1 VIWPWHRVEGWSPE
15 QAAEQLHE
23 CRTDLICQLRRR
35 GESSGV
41 PRMMQEEIVDDAI
54 TAVVMSPRGIVN
66 EDHLLGA
73 FWVAVD
79 HRCRRYHEGRYLAR
93 LGSRVR
99 VDFDAA
105 LAQTTEG
112 VDPFEGVEH
121 RDRFARAADLMA
133 DLSPRER
140 QVVAVMAI
148 RGVGPL
154 PTARLLKLPLGEVRS
169 AARSAS
175 AKLDRVAVIA
185 AAGRMCEFRS
195 SAIVA
200 EAAGEATER
209 EARLARS
216 HVKACMPCRRLYRQL
231 RREMRG
237 REFQRAATAAF
248 LPMPAVSF
256 GRFRG
261 LGRVMV
267 WIEQRIGF
275 YPRGGGGER
284 AAEVLGGAGMVKA
297 AAAGTA
303 VIVAGSALGGHL
315 VHDITSAPP
324 ASHRHRA
331 PIVRQADRTPAVA
344 GASALWSSAAPSAHP
359 PAAPALPTEHSI
371 VAHHHSPAPP
381 SKSLGYLALGGSS
394 ATSTARAPES
404 SSPRASMASVRQAGT
419 SNSEE
424 PSDESAPSSETPS
437 SPPQPSQSG
446 GGTNFNY
453 LGK

>member
-1 VIWPWHRVEGWSPE
+1 VIWRWHRVGGWSPE
-15 QAAEQLHE
+15 QAAERLHE
-23 CRTDLICQLRRR
+23 RRTDLICQLRRR

-41 PRMMQEEIVDDAI
+41 PPVAQEEIVDDAI
-54 TAVVMSPRGIVN
+54 TAVVMSPRGIAN

-79 HRCRRYHEGRYLAR
+79 HRCRRYREGRYLAR

-99 VDFDAA
+99 VDLDAA
-105 LAQTTEG
+105 LAQTTGG
-112 VDPFEGVEH
+112 VDPFEGVER

-148 RGVGPL
+148 RGVGPI
-154 PTARLLKLPLGEVRS
+154 PTARLLRLPLGEVRS

-195 SAIVA
+195 SAIAA

-209 EARLARS
+209 EARLARA
-216 HVKACMPCRRLYRQL
+216 HVSACMPCRRVYRQL
-231 RREMRG
+231 RREMRR

-256 GRFRG
+256 GRVRG
-261 LGRVMV
+261 LGKVV
-267 WIEQRIGF
+267 AWIEQRAGF
-275 YPRGGGGER
+275 YPRGGGER
-284 AAEVLGGAGMVKA
+284 AAEVVGGAGMVKA
-297 AAAGTA
+297 AAAGTV

-315 VHDITSAPP
+315 VHDITSAPSVSHHHG
-324 ASHRHRA
+324 AS
-331 PIVRQADRTPAVA
+331 IVRQADRTPAVA
-344 GASALWSSAAPSAHP
+344 GASAASSSVAPSAHP
-359 PAAPALPTEHSI
+359 LTAPADLPTRHSI
-371 VAHHHSPAPP
+371 AAHNHSPAPP

-394 ATSTARAPES
+394 AASTARAPES
-404 SSPRASMASVRQAGT
+404 SSPRASVATVRQAGT

-424 PSDESAPSSETPS
+424 PSDESAPSNETPAS
-437 SPPQPSQSG
+437 SQQSTQSG
-446 GGTNFNY
+446 GGTNLNY